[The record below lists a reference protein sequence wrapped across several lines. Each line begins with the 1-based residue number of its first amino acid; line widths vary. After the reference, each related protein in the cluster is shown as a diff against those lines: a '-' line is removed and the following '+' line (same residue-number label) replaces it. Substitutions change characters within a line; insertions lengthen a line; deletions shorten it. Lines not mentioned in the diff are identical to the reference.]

1 MKRAVHANG
10 SQPYLR
16 MHKAVT
22 ALPRATVFLLNF
34 YRLEPQRTLKDSASV
49 AGGTTMK
56 CFSLSAFLMVTA
68 LSVGGHLSQ
77 SAAQQGPSATPP
89 PAAPAQGPSATQ
101 PPPSPAQQG
110 PCQQIMAACQQAG
123 FVQGGAKTGA
133 GLAVDCVRP
142 IVQGTAQR
150 PKASKALPQV
160 DPQIVAACK
169 ASNPS
174 FRKGNLQRVEKNQ
187 QRAPQ

>member
-1 MKRAVHANG
+1 MKRF
-10 SQPYLR
+10 R
-16 MHKAVT
+16 
-22 ALPRATVFLLNF
+22 
-34 YRLEPQRTLKDSASV
+34 
-49 AGGTTMK
+49 
-56 CFSLSAFLMVTA
+56 LSAFLTITA
-68 LSVGGHLSQ
+68 LSVAGLVSY
-77 SAAQQGPSATPP
+77 SAAQQGPPATQSP
-89 PAAPAQGPSATQ
+89 QGPSATQ
-101 PPPSPAQQG
+101 PPASPIQQG
-110 PCQQIMAACQQAG
+110 PCEQIMAACQQAG
-123 FVQGGAKTGA
+123 FVRGGAKTGA

-187 QRAPQ
+187 QKAPQ

>member
-1 MKRAVHANG
+1 
-10 SQPYLR
+10 
-16 MHKAVT
+16 
-22 ALPRATVFLLNF
+22 
-34 YRLEPQRTLKDSASV
+34 
-49 AGGTTMK
+49 MK
-56 CFSLSAFLMVTA
+56 CLGLSAFLTITA
-68 LSVGGHLSQ
+68 LSVAGLVSH
-77 SAAQQGPSATPP
+77 SAAQQGPSATQP
-89 PAAPAQGPSATQ
+89 PA
-101 PPPSPAQQG
+101 SPIQQG
-110 PCQQIMAACQQAG
+110 PCEQIMAACQQAG
-123 FVQGGAKTGA
+123 FVRGGAKTGA

-187 QRAPQ
+187 QKAPQ

>member
-1 MKRAVHANG
+1 MKRF
-10 SQPYLR
+10 R
-16 MHKAVT
+16 
-22 ALPRATVFLLNF
+22 
-34 YRLEPQRTLKDSASV
+34 
-49 AGGTTMK
+49 
-56 CFSLSAFLMVTA
+56 LSAFLTITA
-68 LSVGGHLSQ
+68 LSVAGLVSH
-77 SAAQQGPSATPP
+77 SAAQQGPPATQSP
-89 PAAPAQGPSATQ
+89 QGPSATQ
-101 PPPSPAQQG
+101 PPASPIQQG
-110 PCQQIMAACQQAG
+110 PCEQIMAACQQAG
-123 FVQGGAKTGA
+123 FVRGGAKTGA

>member
-1 MKRAVHANG
+1 MKRF
-10 SQPYLR
+10 R
-16 MHKAVT
+16 
-22 ALPRATVFLLNF
+22 
-34 YRLEPQRTLKDSASV
+34 
-49 AGGTTMK
+49 
-56 CFSLSAFLMVTA
+56 LSAFLTITA
-68 LSVGGHLSQ
+68 LSVAGLVSH
-77 SAAQQGPSATPP
+77 SAAQQGPLRSPRSLRT
-89 PAAPAQGPSATQ
+89 GPSATQ
-101 PPPSPAQQG
+101 PPASPIQQG
-110 PCQQIMAACQQAG
+110 PCEQIMAACQQAG
-123 FVQGGAKTGA
+123 FVRGGAKTGA

-187 QRAPQ
+187 QKAPQ

>member
-1 MKRAVHANG
+1 MKRF
-10 SQPYLR
+10 R
-16 MHKAVT
+16 
-22 ALPRATVFLLNF
+22 
-34 YRLEPQRTLKDSASV
+34 
-49 AGGTTMK
+49 
-56 CFSLSAFLMVTA
+56 LSAFLTITA
-68 LSVGGHLSQ
+68 LSVAGLVSH
-77 SAAQQGPSATPP
+77 SAAQQGPPATQSP
-89 PAAPAQGPSATQ
+89 QGPSATQ
-101 PPPSPAQQG
+101 PPASPIQQG
-110 PCQQIMAACQQAG
+110 PCEQIMAACR
-123 FVQGGAKTGA
+123 AKTGA

-187 QRAPQ
+187 QKALQ